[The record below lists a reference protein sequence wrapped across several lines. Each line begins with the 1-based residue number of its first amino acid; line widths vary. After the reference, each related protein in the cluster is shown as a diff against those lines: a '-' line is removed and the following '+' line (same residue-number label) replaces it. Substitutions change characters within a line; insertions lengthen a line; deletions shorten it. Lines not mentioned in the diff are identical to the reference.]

1 MNRIDRLTA
10 ILIQLQS
17 KKWVTSG
24 EIAERFE
31 ISQRT
36 VYRDIRAL
44 EEAGIPLYSE
54 PGRGYSLVDGYHLPP
69 VMFSS
74 EEAGAVLIAEKL
86 VEKLTDQSVCKHF
99 LSAALKIKAILPES
113 SKDQVEM
120 MDHQVAVFSQPVS
133 EREGYPNNF
142 LSDIQQAII
151 RKKCLDMD
159 YEAYYSGEQTLGRTV
174 DPYGLVYYANCWHLI
189 GYCHLRRDMRDFR
202 LDRISR
208 LRISDKDSREKQKGQ
223 LREYLMKM
231 WKESDLTEVVVWF
244 DNSVVTTLNN
254 SKYYFGYIDE
264 TIRDNGVE
272 MHFGINDMVYFA
284 SWILSFVD
292 KVRIISPLE
301 LKITATGIV
310 RSLAEY
316 YLAEKLRK
324 EY

>member
-44 EEAGIPLYSE
+44 EEAGVPLYSE
-54 PGRGYSLVDGYHLPP
+54 PGKGYSLVDGYRLPP

-86 VEKLTDQSVCKHF
+86 AEKLTDHSVRKHF
-99 LSAALKIKAILPES
+99 LSAALKIKAVLPET

-133 EREGYPNNF
+133 ERTGYPNNF
-142 LSDIQQAII
+142 LSDIQKALI
-151 RKKCLDMD
+151 RKKCISMD
-159 YEAYYSGEQTLGRTV
+159 YEAYHSKEITRDRIV
-174 DPYGLVYYANCWHLI
+174 DPYGLVYYSNCWHLI
-189 GYCHLRRDMRDFR
+189 AYCHLRRDMRDFR

-208 LRISDKDSREKQKGQ
+208 LQITDKDSSEKQKGQ
-223 LREYLMKM
+223 LREYLMEM
-231 WKESDLTEVVVWF
+231 WKEGDLTEVVVLF
-244 DNSVVTTLNN
+244 DNSVVTALNN
-254 SKYYFGYIDE
+254 AKYYFGYIDE
-264 TIRDNGVE
+264 VVRDNGME
-272 MHFGINDMVYFA
+272 MHFGINDLVYFA
-284 SWILSFVD
+284 SWILSFGD
-292 KVRIISPLE
+292 KVKIISPNE
-301 LKITATGIV
+301 LKITATSMV
-310 RSLAEY
+310 RNLAEY
-316 YLAEKLRK
+316 YLAEKVGK
-324 EY
+324 GY